1 MNFYQLWLDDLFPR
15 AKFADGLAM
24 IEKLGHTKR
33 MQTMRKE
40 WIDEEKRKMFEEP
53 ETEQQGPT
61 HDLPTRLSSDQNGGS
76 GDKPE
81 GSSAVPPANDGLGSA
96 DDLFIPDPEGASK
109 MPASHP
115 EPDEDDLDDLLR
127 EQDEVNPPAP
137 GPSSTA
143 PQKPASHPE
152 PEDDDLDDLLRE
164 QDEAN
169 PPAPKPTSAAPPS
182 GADDFDAEYEAM
194 MDMGM

>member
-1 MNFYQLWLDDLFPR
+1 
-15 AKFADGLAM
+15 M

-53 ETEQQGPT
+53 ETEQQGPA

-81 GSSAVPPANDGLGSA
+81 TNDGLGSA

-115 EPDEDDLDDLLR
+115 VPEEDDLDDLLREQDEPNPPAPGPTLAAPRMPASHPEPEDDLDDLLR
-127 EQDEVNPPAP
+127 EQDEVN
-137 GPSSTA
+137 
-143 PQKPASHPE
+143 
-152 PEDDDLDDLLRE
+152 L
-164 QDEAN
+164 
-169 PPAPKPTSAAPPS
+169 PAPKPTSAAPPS